1 MKATIVEPQ
10 GDKEHWESV
19 LEKDEGKETSM
30 KKIIVKLHQMLQK
43 YPDAEVTMIR
53 PKPKGFLRQT
63 AQDNPVAFTLDD
75 GMRDTIRDDLEAALK
90 MFEPIHQTV
99 GITPVLEEKENG

>member
-1 MKATIVEPQ
+1 
-10 GDKEHWESV
+10 
-19 LEKDEGKETSM
+19 
-30 KKIIVKLHQMLQK
+30 
-43 YPDAEVTMIR
+43 
-53 PKPKGFLRQT
+53 
-63 AQDNPVAFTLDD
+63 LDD